1 MPGAFGQAADTRK
14 DSSTRSLRKCAHRA
28 QGSVASSDMKR
39 GRGERLFSSTRA
51 RGMSAVAQHDLATTA
66 LGKPVERTERPVGAD
81 QRPICFSN
89 PAVQREEAGTAGIR
103 QISTLTRHSRTATF
117 EQALARYLRTITR
130 ASVQPAVE
138 KLRDVDER
146 LFPILSEAAGAGTA
160 RQYPK
165 RVIVASLTG
174 VHFGMCAKRIVA
186 NTRKVHGVILAK
198 FTRVPYLVI
207 LQVLRDS

>member
-103 QISTLTRHSRTATF
+103 QISTLMRRSRTSAVGQRYRRGRRRT
-117 EQALARYLRTITR
+117 QALRRDC
-130 ASVQPAVE
+130 ASQ
-138 KLRDVDER
+138 R
-146 LFPILSEAAGAGTA
+146 LSDRLDPCEFNP
-160 RQYPK
+160 
-165 RVIVASLTG
+165 
-174 VHFGMCAKRIVA
+174 
-186 NTRKVHGVILAK
+186 
-198 FTRVPYLVI
+198 
-207 LQVLRDS
+207 